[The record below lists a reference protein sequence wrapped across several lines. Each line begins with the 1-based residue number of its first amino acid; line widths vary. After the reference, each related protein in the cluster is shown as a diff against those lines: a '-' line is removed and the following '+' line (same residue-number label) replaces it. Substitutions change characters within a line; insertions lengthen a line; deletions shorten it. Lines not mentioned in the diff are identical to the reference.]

1 MIRRLTLVAAAYVLL
16 TAVMTWPY
24 VNYEAFASAT
34 YGGDQRLIVWTL
46 AWDNHAVLDWQPLFQ
61 SNLFFPAQNSLQYN
75 EHLFGVSLFTLPWAA
90 TGASPILAHHVIW
103 WLAFP
108 LNGIAAW
115 LLIRRSVA
123 NDMAAFVGSL
133 LFVFSFYVMSH
144 AHGHLHLIWLWPIP
158 LSLLLF
164 ERWFDA
170 PSLRRITAWMAV
182 ALIGLLTSW
191 YVAVFLLVAHALF
204 AVLLVAPRGGG
215 PWRKRLWHFGLA
227 VIVMAAIVYPFAR
240 HYGQIG
246 SSRAEVIANSADAG
260 AYVMP
265 PANSLLGREL
275 LTRGDDR
282 PREIWGEVTLF
293 TGWIALAAALAGG
306 LLFVARRPRN
316 ARAWLLP
323 LLAVTAGLL
332 SFGPSLP
339 GIGITPFA
347 PFNLLAA
354 LPGLDGI
361 RAPARFAALTNLG
374 LAGLIATAVA
384 SLITRFGRAG
394 VAATA
399 ALVPLMLA
407 EWYVVEFPAG
417 KPAPHAIPAIYQT
430 AEVRAA
436 RSLVSLP
443 EYTDSAEWVRGAN
456 YLLYSTVHWRPIVN
470 GFGRTMPPGHNEV
483 VATVRAFPES
493 IPRMRALGIQYVVVH
508 ADRFPDAAASLL
520 AAAANRTDCRLVRQL
535 DTDYLFEILPG

>member
-1 MIRRLTLVAAAYVLL
+1 MTRRIAFVTAAYVLL
-16 TAVMTWPY
+16 TVVMTWPY
-24 VNYEAFASAT
+24 VNYGAFASAT

-61 SNLFFPAQNSLQYN
+61 SNLFFPAQHSLQYN

-90 TGASPILAHHVIW
+90 AGASPILAHHATW

-108 LNGIAAW
+108 LNGLAAW

-123 NDMAAFVGSL
+123 SDVAAFVGSL
-133 LFVFSFYVMSH
+133 VFVFSFYVMSH

-170 PSLRRITAWMAV
+170 PTLPRLARWTAV

-191 YVAVFLLVAHALF
+191 YVAVFLVVAHALF
-204 AVLLVAPRGGG
+204 AVLLVAPRAGG
-215 PWRKRLWHFGLA
+215 PWRTRLRQFGLA
-227 VIVMAAIVYPFAR
+227 TIVMAAVVYPFAR
-240 HYGQIG
+240 HYGQIS
-246 SSRAEVIANSADAG
+246 SSRVEVVDNSADA
-260 AYVMP
+260 ASYVMP
-265 PANSLLGREL
+265 PANSLVGREL
-275 LTRGDDR
+275 LTRGDTR
-282 PREIWGEVTLF
+282 PREIWGETTLF
-293 TGWIALAAALAGG
+293 TGWVALSAAIAGG
-306 LLFVARRPRN
+306 LLFAARRPRN

-332 SFGPSLP
+332 SFGPSIP

-347 PFNLLAA
+347 PFNALAA

-361 RAPARFAALTNLG
+361 RAPARFAALMNLG

-384 SLITRFGRAG
+384 GVMTRFGRAG
-394 VAATA
+394 LVATL

-407 EWYVVEFPAG
+407 EWFVVEFPAG

-430 AEVRAA
+430 AEVRGA

-443 EYTDSAEWVRGAN
+443 EYTDSVEWVRGAN

-470 GFGRTMPPGHNEV
+470 GFGRTMPPGHGGV

-520 AAAANRTDCRLVRQL
+520 AAAEGRADCRLVRRI
-535 DTDYLFEILPG
+535 DTDYLFELLPE